1 MLKTIKLGV
10 TFSITHNREIRDLK
24 CYKVSQLFERVGTM
38 DEPRRCVLCGK
49 IVSNTRNHYYVHFP
63 GQYSCTHC
71 PAVYTRSDTLLLHMR
86 TKHPTV
92 T

>member
-1 MLKTIKLGV
+1 MHHIV
-10 TFSITHNREIRDLK
+10 FVSDVK

-38 DEPRRCVLCGK
+38 DERRRCVLCGK

-63 GQYSCTHC
+63 GQYSCSHC

-92 T
+92 AN